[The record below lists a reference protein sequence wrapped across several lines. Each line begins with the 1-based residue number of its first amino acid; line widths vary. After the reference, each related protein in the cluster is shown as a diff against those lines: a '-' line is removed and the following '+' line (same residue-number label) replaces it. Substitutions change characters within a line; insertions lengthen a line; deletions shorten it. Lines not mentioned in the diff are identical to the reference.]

1 MKKPAGSKRVVPGT
15 KPDRAKPEK
24 TVVNRGWPVALAG
37 SAVLVGGSIVVSAVV
52 NPLFGRFVHWDWMAV
67 LAPTLFLVVAISIRR
82 RWV

>member
-1 MKKPAGSKRVVPGT
+1 M
-15 KPDRAKPEK
+15 
-24 TVVNRGWPVALAG
+24 VNRGWPVALAG